1 MISKEWRQLT
11 AESARQQ
18 RVRGSR
24 ECEAAEGTRAF
35 DPDDGDGDGD
45 DDSDSLKRRGGTC
58 GAKQGEQTK
67 QNIRCTTK
75 NAHVGGRAHTSF
87 VSCLG
92 AGSTAAPTCECQRQA
107 DQSE

>member
-1 MISKEWRQLT
+1 MITNDNQGEESLMISKEWRQLT

-45 DDSDSLKRRGGTC
+45 GGSFHENEGWHLRGK
-58 GAKQGEQTK
+58 A
-67 QNIRCTTK
+67 R
-75 NAHVGGRAHTSF
+75 
-87 VSCLG
+87 
-92 AGSTAAPTCECQRQA
+92 
-107 DQSE
+107 